1 MDEEVPVCAD
11 ICGEQ
16 ERLGASF
23 HAPIRKTRDKWNLS
37 EDMQSQVPSRLGF
50 CETYPNGMSLSTE
63 ESVPKS
69 SI

>member
-11 ICGEQ
+11 ICSEQ

-23 HAPIRKTRDKWNLS
+23 HAPIRKTRDKWNFS

-50 CETYPNGMSLSTE
+50 PETYANGMLLSTE
-63 ESVPKS
+63 ESVPTGN
-69 SI
+69 I